1 MLLLSPAT
9 VSAGWFGGVFVRHE
23 FGDAVEINIK
33 VRILMDDL
41 GKRKF

>member
-1 MLLLSPAT
+1 MLLLSPAA
-9 VSAGWFGGVFVRHE
+9 VSAGWFGGVFVRHR

-33 VRILMDDL
+33 VRVSMGDL